1 VILQTTNRTQ
11 AKGSTVRLVA
21 PRALEMAYER
31 EPPLSE
37 AELLEVEE
45 YLLECGYVA
54 PTNIGLRWATYT
66 ITPAGFSW
74 LEGGLPSPTDRLREI
89 AKRPGKEVA
98 FESAVK
104 TDLEEERHRMEELES
119 ELEQMRQNL
128 PVYTETP
135 AVESE
140 RAESQLAG
148 DTFHTASERL
158 PWWRR
163 MFWAVR
169 LGPDELRR
177 GYSRLFSKDAF
188 NSTVSKGHEVLY
200 LRGYCQRA

>member
-1 VILQTTNRTQ
+1 MTGTDNTEKLAWVVLQATNRTQ

-21 PRALEMAYER
+21 LRAPEMTYER
-31 EPPLSE
+31 EPPLSD

-54 PTNIGLRWATYT
+54 PTNIGLRWGTYT

-74 LEGGLPSPTDRLREI
+74 LEEGLPEPTDRLREL
-89 AKRPGKEVA
+89 AKSPGEVAA
-98 FESAVK
+98 FESAVR
-104 TDLEEERHRMEELES
+104 TELEEERHRMEELER

-128 PVYTETP
+128 PVATETD

-140 RAESQLAG
+140 WADSQLAG
-148 DTFHTASERL
+148 DTFQTASERL

-163 MFWAVR
+163 MF
-169 LGPDELRR
+169 
-177 GYSRLFSKDAF
+177 
-188 NSTVSKGHEVLY
+188 
-200 LRGYCQRA
+200 